1 MSIIWDIFE
10 VFINFLQGVMAS
22 YFIYAFLGSRNCK
35 NYIKSHGLIFALLF
49 SVVVSVFNN
58 LTSFEHFL
66 SFFYVLILFIYSFL
80 SLNGSIPRKIFAS
93 IYTVAVLFV
102 STVIV
107 SSIASNFYDNNISSV
122 LEAKGIERLITVIA
136 AQLVIFYMLYL
147 SLKIIKNEDNLSKT
161 EWFFISIT
169 LLFSCIIGILLI
181 LASISSE
188 NPQSRMYLSLGI
200 LSIIIVNVLLIYFTV
215 DLSKKNKEI
224 MNGEIN
230 KMKAEYYSQY
240 ISNAD
245 IEYQMIRKIRHDS
258 NNLHNVVIDLIN
270 DGKNEQA
277 IEYLK
282 KMSDSLYNKNIYL
295 KTSNDVVNSVIN
307 AKLSLASSLGI
318 DVTCMS
324 VNSFGNVDDIDLC
337 RLLSNMLENAITA
350 VKEINNKKTI
360 HLSISEKDECLYFV
374 MKNSIDHSVILSN
387 PKLKTTKED
396 KESHGFG
403 TKIITDIAEKYGGKV
418 DFYEKNNMF
427 CTVVIFKKN

>member
-230 KMKAEYYSQY
+230 KMKVEYYSQY

-245 IEYQMIRKIRHDS
+245 IEYQMIRKIRHDA

-270 DGKNEQA
+270 EEKNEQA

-282 KMSDSLYNKNIYL
+282 K
-295 KTSNDVVNSVIN
+295 
-307 AKLSLASSLGI
+307 
-318 DVTCMS
+318 
-324 VNSFGNVDDIDLC
+324 
-337 RLLSNMLENAITA
+337 
-350 VKEINNKKTI
+350 
-360 HLSISEKDECLYFV
+360 
-374 MKNSIDHSVILSN
+374 
-387 PKLKTTKED
+387 
-396 KESHGFG
+396 
-403 TKIITDIAEKYGGKV
+403 
-418 DFYEKNNMF
+418 
-427 CTVVIFKKN
+427 